1 MPPRLSPL
9 MSSIAATLAFL
20 FTIWTSIDFSEM
32 DRMDYAGML
41 PTAVALGWTWY
52 RFRRMRAM
60 QRFDL
65 LALCGLLLASGLL
78 GVFQTMLILRVRALA
93 NTDHYDFIAGMVIP
107 VLIAVAAGRF
117 LKEKPSTPT
126 AD

>member
-1 MPPRLSPL
+1 MTRQLPPL
-9 MSSIAATLAFL
+9 MSSILATLAFL

-52 RFRRMRAM
+52 RFRKMRAM

-65 LALCGLLLASGLL
+65 LVLCSLLLASFLL
-78 GVFQTMLILRVRALA
+78 GMIQTMLILRVRALA
-93 NTDHYDFIAGMVIP
+93 NTDHYDFLAGMVIP
-107 VLIAVAAGRF
+107 VLIAVAAWCF
-117 LKEKPSTPT
+117 LREKPSIPT